1 MKNIK
6 KILIVLISLAVII
19 SVSACNNSESD
30 SNISQLSPA
39 DITEEFFSAFESSDY
54 ETMKSYCTESCIED
68 YFHGDDVFGM
78 IWAKAVNIEKEPVVS
93 EDHKNKVFVFVSVE
107 METAKTSALYPGS
120 ETSFFVV
127 LKEIEEDSFL
137 IDGFVTGL

>member
-1 MKNIK
+1 MSLVV
-6 KILIVLISLAVII
+6 IL

-30 SNISQLSPA
+30 SDISELSPA

-68 YFHGDDVFGM
+68 YFHGDNVFGM
-78 IWAKAVNIEKEPVVS
+78 IWAKIVNVEENPEVS
-93 EDHKNKVFVFVSVE
+93 ENGKYNIFVSVE
-107 METAKTSALYPGS
+107 METAKTSALYPGT
-120 ETSFFVV
+120 ETSFYVV
-127 LKEIEEDSFL
+127 LEEIEEDSFL

>member
-6 KILIVLISLAVII
+6 KILIVLISLAIII

-39 DITEEFFSAFESSDY
+39 DITEEFFSAFESSNY

-93 EDHKNKVFVFVSVE
+93 EEHKNQVFVFVSVE
-107 METAKTSALYPGS
+107 METAKTSALYPS
-120 ETSFFVV
+120 TETAFYVV
-127 LKEIEEDSFL
+127 LEEIEEDSFL

>member
-1 MKNIK
+1 MTKLKNF
-6 KILIVLISLAVII
+6 LIAACLICLCVGL
-19 SVSACNNSESD
+19 SACNNSESD
-30 SNISQLSPA
+30 PDISELSPA
-39 DITEEFFSAFESSDY
+39 DITEAFFSAFESSDY

-68 YFHGDDVFGM
+68 YFHGDNVFGM

-93 EDHKNKVFVFVSVE
+93 EYQENKVYILVSVE
-107 METAKTSALYPGS
+107 METAKTSALYPES

-127 LKEIEEDSFL
+127 LEEVEEDSFL

>member
-6 KILIVLISLAVII
+6 KILIVLISLAIII

-39 DITEEFFSAFESSDY
+39 DITEEFFSAFESSNY

-107 METAKTSALYPGS
+107 METAKTSALYLGS
-120 ETSFFVV
+120 ETSFYVV
-127 LKEIEEDSFL
+127 LEEIEEDSFL

>member
-1 MKNIK
+1 MTKMK
-6 KILIVLISLAVII
+6 KILIAACLICLCVGL
-19 SVSACNNSESD
+19 SACNNSESD
-30 SNISQLSPA
+30 SDISELSPA

-93 EDHKNKVFVFVSVE
+93 EEHKNKVFVFVSVE
-107 METAKTSALYPGS
+107 METAKTSALYPS
-120 ETSFFVV
+120 TETAFYVV
-127 LKEIEEDSFL
+127 LEEIEEDSFL
-137 IDGFVTGL
+137 IDKFVTGL

>member
-1 MKNIK
+1 MTKMKKN
-6 KILIVLISLAVII
+6 LIAACLICLCVGL
-19 SVSACNNSESD
+19 SACNNSESD
-30 SNISQLSPA
+30 SDISELSPA

-93 EDHKNKVFVFVSVE
+93 EEHKNKVFVFVSVE
-107 METAKTSALYPGS
+107 METAKTSALYPS
-120 ETSFFVV
+120 TETAFYVV
-127 LKEIEEDSFL
+127 LEEIEEDSFL
-137 IDGFVTGL
+137 IDKFVTGL

>member
-30 SNISQLSPA
+30 SDISELSPT

-120 ETSFFVV
+120 ETSFYVM
-127 LKEIEEDSFL
+127 LEEIEDDSFL

>member
-120 ETSFFVV
+120 ETSFYVV
-127 LKEIEEDSFL
+127 LEEIEEDSFL

>member
-30 SNISQLSPA
+30 SDISELSPT

-93 EDHKNKVFVFVSVE
+93 EGHKNKVFVFVSVE
-107 METAKTSALYPGS
+107 METAKTSALYPGT
-120 ETSFFVV
+120 ETSFYVV
-127 LKEIEEDSFL
+127 LEEIEEDSFL